1 MTDNFN
7 PNDPL
12 ANLRALANRWTML
25 ARDYARDA
33 RSNTD
38 EVKSNYTRGL
48 AEGYY
53 KAAIELADAIK
64 SLPKVTTASLVAP
77 RPTTPAAVPA
87 PAAAPPPPEPPP
99 APTYLPLSVG
109 EVINILEYSGV
120 SPRDVTPTK
129 NNTYIAVFSR
139 WENIMPHERI
149 EKIKAGDL
157 RIVIVSSGK
166 TKDTTDPYV
175 EVAFQG

>member
-1 MTDNFN
+1 MTDHFN

-38 EVKSNYTRGL
+38 EVRSQYTRGL

-53 KAAIELADAIK
+53 KAAMELAEAIK
-64 SLPKVTTASLVAP
+64 SLPKVTTATLP
-77 RPTTPAAVPA
+77 AVPRSA
-87 PAAAPPPPEPPP
+87 EPVPAAASPSAEPPP
-99 APTYLPLSVG
+99 PTYLPLSIG
-109 EVINILEYSGV
+109 EVINILEYAGV

-149 EKIKAGDL
+149 EKIKTGDL
-157 RIVIVSSGK
+157 RIVIIGSGK